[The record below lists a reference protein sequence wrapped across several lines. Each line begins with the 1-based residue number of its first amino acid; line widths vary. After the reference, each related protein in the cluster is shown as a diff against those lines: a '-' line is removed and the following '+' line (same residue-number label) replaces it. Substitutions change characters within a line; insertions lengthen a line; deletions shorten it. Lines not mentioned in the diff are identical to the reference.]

1 MAGSLNKVFLIGNL
15 TKDPEVSQAGSSS
28 VCKFGIAVN
37 RKFKQGDEWK
47 TEVTF
52 INIIVW
58 GKSGENCAKYLTKG
72 KSAMIEGRLVIRSY
86 DKDGEKKYVTEVVA
100 DNCQFLSGA
109 NERGESAQS
118 DNPLAAEGFTSEP
131 DDSSSIP
138 F

>member
-1 MAGSLNKVFLIGNL
+1 MAGNLNKVFLIGNL

-37 RKFKQGDEWK
+37 RKFKQNEEWK

-52 INIIVW
+52 VNIIVW
-58 GKSGENCAKYLTKG
+58 GRTGENCAKYLSKG
-72 KSAMIEGRLVIRSY
+72 KSVMIEGRLVIRSY

-100 DNCQFLSGA
+100 DNVQFLSASG
-109 NERGESAQS
+109 ERTETAENNAFS
-118 DNPLAAEGFTSEP
+118 DAGFSP
-131 DDSSSIP
+131 DDESSVP

>member
-37 RKFKQGDEWK
+37 RKFKKDDEWK

-52 INIIVW
+52 VNIIVW
-58 GKSGENCAKYLTKG
+58 GKSGENCAKYLRKG
-72 KSAMIEGRLVIRSY
+72 KSVMIEGRLVIRSY

-100 DNCQFLSGA
+100 DNCQFLSASG
-109 NERGESAQS
+109 ERTETAENNAFTDAGFAS
-118 DNPLAAEGFTSEP
+118 D
-131 DDSSSIP
+131 DMDSSTVP